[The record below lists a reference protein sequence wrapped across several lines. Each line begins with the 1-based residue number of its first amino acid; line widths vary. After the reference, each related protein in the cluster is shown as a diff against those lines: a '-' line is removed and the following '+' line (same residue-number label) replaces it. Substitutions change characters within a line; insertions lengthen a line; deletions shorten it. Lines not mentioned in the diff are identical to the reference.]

1 MKDNPYVLVLE
12 PDEFQDLYDEIA
24 YALEWKNPE
33 DTQIHYKTLQRLM
46 KKLKQADKEHP
57 CVDEGNRLEKSFS
70 IT

>member
-1 MKDNPYVLVLE
+1 MKDNPYVLILE

-24 YALEWKNPE
+24 CALEWENP
-33 DTQIHYKTLQRLM
+33 DTPIRYKTLQRLM

-57 CVDEGNRLEKSFS
+57 CVDEENRLEKSFS